1 MFIAFIVS
9 LMSAHLIAFTK
20 VHNPHRDIH
29 PVLFY
34 LQARLP
40 MVLMLTLL
48 TMTFFWLFQLGVNGD
63 LSTYDS

>member
-9 LMSAHLIAFTK
+9 LVFANLIAFTK
-20 VHNPHRDIH
+20 VPNPHHDIH

-48 TMTFFWLFQLGVNGD
+48 AMTFFCLFQLGVNGD
-63 LSTYDS
+63 LSTYDY